1 MSDNIIQIN
10 NMNKWFGDFQVLKG
24 INLEVKPKQKIVVC
38 GPSGSGKSTLLRA
51 IVGFTPLEKGTIKN
65 DKKNVFNNNEEW
77 VNNLIFLDTKTGLSK
92 DLTVFENLNAWS
104 TMKGWSSNKENLTMA
119 LKSVGMDKYADLY
132 ISQSS
137 EGLKKRAALARLY
150 LSFINKVDF
159 WILDEPTNELDK
171 TSLVLFK
178 QLISKFLKQNG
189 TIIIATHD
197 LTIVEDQF
205 NILDLDDFKKQRD
218 S

>member
-1 MSDNIIQIN
+1 M
-10 NMNKWFGDFQVLKG
+10 LY
-24 INLEVKPKQKIVVC
+24 LEGLTVQRGNKIVFSDFNTIIKSGSVTLIK
-38 GPSGSGKSTLLRA
+38 GKNGSGKSTLLRA

-92 DLTVFENLNAWS
+92 DLTVIENLNAWS
-104 TMKGWSSNKENLTMA
+104 TMKGWSSNKDILTMA

-159 WILDEPTNELDK
+159 WILDEPTNALDK

-197 LTIVEDQF
+197 LTIVEEQF
-205 NILDLDDFKKQRD
+205 NILDLDEFKKKRVL
-218 S
+218 

>member
-1 MSDNIIQIN
+1 M
-10 NMNKWFGDFQVLKG
+10 LY
-24 INLEVKPKQKIVVC
+24 LEGLTVQRGNKIVFSDFNTIIKS
-38 GPSGSGKSTLLRA
+38 GSITLIKGKNGSGKSTLLRA

-77 VNNLIFLDTKTGLSK
+77 VNNLIFLDTKAGLSK
-92 DLTVFENLNAWS
+92 DLTVIENLNAWS
-104 TMKGWSSNKENLTMA
+104 TMKGWSSNKENLIMA

-205 NILDLDDFKKQRD
+205 NILDLDDFKKQRV

>member
-1 MSDNIIQIN
+1 M
-10 NMNKWFGDFQVLKG
+10 LY
-24 INLEVKPKQKIVVC
+24 LEGLTVQRGNKIVFSDFNTIIKS
-38 GPSGSGKSTLLRA
+38 GSITLIKGKNGSGKSTLLRA

-92 DLTVFENLNAWS
+92 DLTVIENLNTWS

-205 NILDLDDFKKQRD
+205 NILDLDDFKKQRV

>member
-1 MSDNIIQIN
+1 M
-10 NMNKWFGDFQVLKG
+10 LY
-24 INLEVKPKQKIVVC
+24 LEGLTVQRGNKIVFSDFNTIIKS
-38 GPSGSGKSTLLRA
+38 GSITLIKGKNGSGKSTLLRA

-92 DLTVFENLNAWS
+92 DLTVIENLNAWS
-104 TMKGWSSNKENLTMA
+104 TMKGWSPNKKNLTMA

-197 LTIVEDQF
+197 LTIVEEQF
-205 NILDLDDFKKQRD
+205 NILDLDSFKKQRV

>member
-1 MSDNIIQIN
+1 M
-10 NMNKWFGDFQVLKG
+10 LY
-24 INLEVKPKQKIVVC
+24 LEGLTVQRGNKIVFSDFNTIIKS
-38 GPSGSGKSTLLRA
+38 GSITLIKGKNGSGKSTLLRA

-65 DKKNVFNNNEEW
+65 DNKNVFNNNEEW

-92 DLTVFENLNAWS
+92 DLTVIENLNAWS
-104 TMKGWSSNKENLTMA
+104 TMKGWSSSKENLTVA
-119 LKSVGMDKYADLY
+119 LRSVGMDKYADLY

-197 LTIVEDQF
+197 LTIVEEQF
-205 NILDLDDFKKQRD
+205 NILDLDSFKKQRVL
-218 S
+218 

>member
-1 MSDNIIQIN
+1 M
-10 NMNKWFGDFQVLKG
+10 LY
-24 INLEVKPKQKIVVC
+24 LEGLTVQRGNKIVFSDFNTIIKS
-38 GPSGSGKSTLLRA
+38 GSITLIKGKNGSGKSTLLRA

-92 DLTVFENLNAWS
+92 DLTVIENLNAWS
-104 TMKGWSSNKENLTMA
+104 TMKGWSSNKESLTMA

-205 NILDLDDFKKQRD
+205 NILDLDDFKKQRV

>member
-1 MSDNIIQIN
+1 M
-10 NMNKWFGDFQVLKG
+10 LY
-24 INLEVKPKQKIVVC
+24 LEGLTVQRGNKIVFSDFNTIIKS
-38 GPSGSGKSTLLRA
+38 GSITLIKGKNGSGKSTLLRA
-51 IVGFTPLEKGTIKN
+51 IVGFTPLEKGTIIN

-92 DLTVFENLNAWS
+92 DLTVIENLNAWS
-104 TMKGWSSNKENLTMA
+104 TMKGWSSNKENLIMA

-137 EGLKKRAALARLY
+137 EGLKKRAALARLH
-150 LSFINKVDF
+150 LSFFNKVDF

-197 LTIVEDQF
+197 LTIVKEQF
-205 NILDLDDFKKQRD
+205 NILDLDDFKKQRV

>member
-1 MSDNIIQIN
+1 M
-10 NMNKWFGDFQVLKG
+10 LY
-24 INLEVKPKQKIVVC
+24 LEGLTVQRGNKIVFSNFNTIIKS
-38 GPSGSGKSTLLRA
+38 GSITLIKGKNGSGKSTLLRA

-92 DLTVFENLNAWS
+92 DLTVIENLNAWS
-104 TMKGWSSNKENLTMA
+104 TMKGWSSNKENLIMA

-205 NILDLDDFKKQRD
+205 NILDLDDFKKQRV